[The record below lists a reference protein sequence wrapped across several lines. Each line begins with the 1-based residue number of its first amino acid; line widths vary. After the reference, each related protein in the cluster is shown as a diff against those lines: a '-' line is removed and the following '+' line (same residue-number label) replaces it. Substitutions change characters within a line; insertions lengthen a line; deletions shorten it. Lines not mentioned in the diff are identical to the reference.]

1 MTLTKRQSMNRRR
14 FLRTTLLLGTSLAGA
29 PAAIALTQES
39 CVKYPGISACRELSR
54 HHTLLADLKASL
66 LKRGLTAVQ
75 AQSILATAVC
85 PYCGALL
92 IG

>member
-1 MTLTKRQSMNRRR
+1 MNRRR
-14 FLRTTLLLGTSLAGA
+14 FLRTALLLGTSLAGA
-29 PAAIALTQES
+29 QAALALTRES
-39 CVKYPGISACRELSR
+39 CVKYPATPACRELLR
-54 HHTLLADLKASL
+54 HRTLLADLKASL
-66 LKRGLTAVQ
+66 LKRGLTAAQ